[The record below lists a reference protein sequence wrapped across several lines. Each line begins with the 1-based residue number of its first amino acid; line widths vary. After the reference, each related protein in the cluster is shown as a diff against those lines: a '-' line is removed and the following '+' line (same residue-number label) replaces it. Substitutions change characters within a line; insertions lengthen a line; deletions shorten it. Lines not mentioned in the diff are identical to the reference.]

1 MERETEGC
9 SEASEGLYTSL
20 KDEVDDVGHGI
31 WLEPPSHHHTYELCR
46 SLASVMQPWQLV

>member
-1 MERETEGC
+1 VERETEGC